1 MNELWKASHMGG
13 FYLSLDTVG
22 ADAYIGPDVPNR
34 TIHQRADVGIGP
46 YKQYRLIAGIKF
58 LRYSENFMNW
68 VLKGRIP
75 EGFML

>member
-1 MNELWKASHMGG
+1 MGG

-46 YKQYRLIAGIKF
+46 YKQYRTIS
-58 LRYSENFMNW
+58 RH
-68 VLKGRIP
+68 
-75 EGFML
+75 